1 MMISK
6 NKTNIISIAL
16 LALLF
21 GFLAIADN
29 FFGSYT
35 VRILSLCA
43 INIVLAIGM
52 NIVYGFTGMFSL
64 GHAGFMAIGAYVATL
79 LTMSPQGKT
88 ANFFMVPIEPWL
100 LNIQLPFFISLI
112 IAGIVAAIFAILIG
126 IPVLK
131 LGDDYLGIATLGFA
145 EIIRVV
151 INNIPSI
158 TNGSMGIKNLPDVTN
173 IYGIFIIAI
182 FSVFFT
188 VRLSENSY
196 GRALKAIRENEIAA
210 EASGISLLKHKV
222 LAFAIGAFFAG
233 VGGALLAFWSNTIDP
248 KMFTITATFSILT
261 YVVAGGL
268 GNITGTVVLAFSF
281 TILMEWMRFIEGPMD
296 FGFITV
302 NGVPGMRMLLFSI
315 MLLIII
321 LRFGKGLFGEHEF
334 SINGSIRFF
343 RELPNKIK
351 NKSKKG
357 GSKNG

>member
-1 MMISK
+1 MTITK
-6 NKTNIISIAL
+6 TKTNIISVAL
-16 LALLF
+16 IVILV
-21 GFLAIADN
+21 GFLAYADN
-29 FFGSYT
+29 FLGSYT

-52 NIVYGFTGMFSL
+52 NIIYGFTGMFSL

-79 LTMSPQGKT
+79 LTMSAPAKT
-88 ANFFMVPIEPWL
+88 TNFFMTPIEPWL
-100 LNIQLPFFISLI
+100 LNLQLPFPIALI
-112 IAGIVAAIFAILIG
+112 IAGIIAALFAILIG

-158 TNGSMGIKNLPDVTN
+158 TNGSMGIKNLPDVIN
-173 IYGIFIIAI
+173 IYSIYAIA
-182 FSVFFT
+182 FLTVFFAW
-188 VRLSENSY
+188 RLSENSY

-233 VGGALLAFWSNTIDP
+233 IGGALLAFWSNTIDP
-248 KMFTITATFSILT
+248 KMFTITATFQILT

-268 GNITGTVVLAFSF
+268 GNITGTVVIAFAF
-281 TILMEWMRFIEGPMD
+281 TVLMEWMRFIEGTMD
-296 FGFITV
+296 FGFFTLEGI
-302 NGVPGMRMLLFSI
+302 PGMRMLLFSV

-334 SINGSIRFF
+334 SISGSIRFF
-343 RELPNKIK
+343 RELPRKL
-351 NKSKKG
+351 KKLTTRG
-357 GSKNG
+357 GV